1 MYEFE
6 YELTKSDYVDF
17 NLYHAKN
24 SKIVNKML
32 MVYRVVGP
40 LLILLGGYY
49 MTDGYK
55 DLIGIIIY
63 GISSLLWFIYC
74 PRLHFKS
81 IKRNI
86 TRMIDEGKDTS
97 LFDLRQVV
105 VNEREITEEI
115 IDHKTFKS
123 WKKIV
128 KMGISKDNLFIYVSD
143 VDALIIPK
151 KIIGDEEESKAFI
164 EYITNKFIK

>member
-1 MYEFE
+1 
-6 YELTKSDYVDF
+6 
-17 NLYHAKN
+17 
-24 SKIVNKML
+24 
-32 MVYRVVGP
+32 
-40 LLILLGGYY
+40 
-49 MTDGYK
+49 K
-55 DLIGIIIY
+55 DLIGIIVY
-63 GISSLLWFIYC
+63 GISSLFWFIYC

-86 TRMIDEGKDTS
+86 TRIIDEGKDTS
-97 LFDLRQVV
+97 LFDLREVV

-115 IDHKTFKS
+115 IDHRTFKS

-128 KMGISKDNLFIYVSD
+128 KMGVSKDNLFIYVSD

-151 KIIGDEEESKAFI
+151 KIIGNEEESKAFI